1 MIAEYDTVRLKRD
14 GKLYTVVEIF
24 TDSKTGMP
32 YYCLEAQDLDEEN
45 SLIDV
50 DPSEIEFE
58 SRTGNPVVDK
68 LLRDVEKRPIF

>member
-1 MIAEYDTVRLKRD
+1 
-14 GKLYTVVEIF
+14 
-24 TDSKTGMP
+24 MP

-50 DPSEIEFE
+50 DPCEIEFE